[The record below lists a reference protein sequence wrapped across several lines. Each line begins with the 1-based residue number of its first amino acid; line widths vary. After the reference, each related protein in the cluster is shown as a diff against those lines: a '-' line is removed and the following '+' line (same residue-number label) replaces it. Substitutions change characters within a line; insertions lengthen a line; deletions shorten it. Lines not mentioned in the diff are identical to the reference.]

1 MVTSRW
7 WALSALVLSVLVIGL
22 DATVLNVALPTLA
35 VDLNASTGEL
45 QWIVDAYLVTFAA
58 LLLPAGVFGDRLG
71 RKKLL
76 VAGLAAFGV
85 ASAVAMLAD
94 TTGWLIAGR
103 ALMGAG
109 AALIM
114 PLSTS
119 ILPSIFP
126 AGERAKAIA
135 VWTAGMAVGLPLG
148 PIVGGYLLDHFWW
161 GSIFLINLPAVAIA
175 LVAVVLLVPE
185 SRDPASP
192 RLDVPGTLLSVT
204 GLAALVYGVIQ
215 APVDGW
221 GSAGV
226 LIPLVVGLV
235 LLTAFVRVE
244 MRSGTPMMD
253 LSLFRDRVFLW
264 GSIAASLVSLG
275 MMGVLFVVPL
285 YLQAVQGFDAMGTGL
300 RITPMI
306 LGLMLGGFAG
316 ERLLKKA
323 TLRPIMTAGLLL
335 LTAGLALGAILPGE
349 YAYTA
354 AWLTVA
360 GAGVGLTM
368 VPAMDGVLAML
379 PEHRTGMGTGVL
391 QSLRQTGGAFGVAG
405 LGSLLSAVYA
415 GNLPDSAPEGVR
427 DSVAA
432 AVHVPEFAAAGRDA
446 FAAAMDAVLW
456 TCGAA
461 ALLSAV
467 LVAVFMR
474 GTSAKEAGES
484 AHELAGTA

>member
-1 MVTSRW
+1 M
-7 WALSALVLSVLVIGL
+7 LSVLVIGL

-35 VDLNASTGEL
+35 VDLGASTGEL

-71 RKKLL
+71 RKRLL
-76 VAGLAAFGV
+76 VVGLAAFGV

-94 TTGWLIAGR
+94 STGWLIAAR
-103 ALMGAG
+103 ALMGVG

-135 VWTAGMAVGLPLG
+135 IWTAGMALGLPLG

-192 RLDVPGTLLSVT
+192 RLDLPGTLLSVT

-215 APVDGW
+215 APIDGW
-221 GSAGV
+221 GSVGV
-226 LIPLVVGLV
+226 LTPLTVGLV
-235 LLTAFVRVE
+235 LLAAFVRIE
-244 MRSGTPMMD
+244 MRASAPMMD

-264 GSIAASLVSLG
+264 GSIGASLVSLG

-285 YLQAVQGFDAMGTGL
+285 SLQAVQGFDAMGTGL

-306 LGLMLGGFAG
+306 LGLMVGGFAG
-316 ERLLKKA
+316 ERLLKVA
-323 TLRPIMTAGLLL
+323 ALRPVMTGGLLL
-335 LTAGLALGAILPGE
+335 LTAGLALGAVLPGE

-354 AWLTVA
+354 TWLVVA

-368 VPAMDGVLAML
+368 VPAMDGVLATL
-379 PEHRTGMGTGVL
+379 PADRTGMGTGVL
-391 QSLRQTGGAFGVAG
+391 QTLRQTGGAFGVAG
-405 LGSLLSAVYA
+405 LGSLLSAVYVA
-415 GNLPDSAPEGVR
+415 NLPGSAPEPVR
-427 DSVAA
+427 ESVAA
-432 AVHVPEFAAAGRDA
+432 AVRVPGFAGAGRDA

-456 TCGAA
+456 SCAA
-461 ALLSAV
+461 AMLLSAV

-474 GTSAKEAGES
+474 GASPEEAGES